1 MAPSLPICRPVQELG
16 DSDGAFG
23 NTDNV
28 ELGLLV
34 AEFLDDI
41 VEDILHMIPR
51 ISISRDRVLLAV
63 KAVGTFDGAGSRQ
76 GKPRGLRYGFL
87 SPTPPAEL
95 SHVGQDNSWRIIFT
109 IISILSLGLD
119 ILHHV
124 HRTPFVNPALSAN
137 DTVCEDSKIL
147 CVLVEEDHNSLL
159 LCQIRRN
166 EDW

>member
-1 MAPSLPICRPVQELG
+1 MAPSLPIRRPVQELG

-23 NTDNV
+23 NTNNLY
-28 ELGLLV
+28 LGLLV
-34 AEFLDDI
+34 AESLDDMI
-41 VEDILHMIPR
+41 EDILHMLPR
-51 ISISRDRVLLAV
+51 IPISRDGILFAI

-95 SHVGQDNSWRIIFT
+95 SHVGQNNSRRAIIS
-109 IISILSLGLD
+109 IISILSLALN

-124 HRTPFVNPALSAN
+124 HRTPFIDPALSAN
-137 DTVCEDSKIL
+137 DPMCEDSKVL
-147 CVLVEEDHNSLL
+147 CMLVEEDHNSLL
-159 LCQIRRN
+159 LCQIGRN